1 MGKKKKRFT
10 VEEGE
15 SIDQVLAQMKEEGYQ
30 PVRRVEEPIFKET
43 FENGEKKVDP
53 VGSQIIFDAVKTE

>member
-10 VEEGE
+10 VNEGE

-30 PVRRVEEPIFKET
+30 PVRRVEEPIFQERI
-43 FENGEKKVDP
+43 EDGEKKVDP
-53 VGSQIIFDAVKTE
+53 VGRQIIFDAIKTE